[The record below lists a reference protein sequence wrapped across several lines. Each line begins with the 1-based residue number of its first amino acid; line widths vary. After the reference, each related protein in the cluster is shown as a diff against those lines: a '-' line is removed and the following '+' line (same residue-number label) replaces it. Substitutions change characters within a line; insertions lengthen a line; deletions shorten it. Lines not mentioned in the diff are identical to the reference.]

1 MTYRSAIESRARQA
15 AEAARTEVLITEL
28 RLLEHE
34 LPLTRTDRWAGEGEV
49 EDMERA
55 VRWLRRT
62 LKMPVSPEERRER
75 ARERARKRR
84 ESKRPPQPEPGPI
97 IQEPPICWHWAKPRW
112 GQNCRG
118 NHVDDVL
125 GPAG

>member
-15 AEAARTEVLITEL
+15 ADAARTEVLITEL

-34 LPLTRTDRWAGEGEV
+34 LPMARADRWAGEGEA

-62 LKMPVSPEERRER
+62 LKMPVSPEERREQ
-75 ARERARKRR
+75 ARERARRRR
-84 ESKRPPQPEPGPI
+84 ESKRPPTPESSLSSRRCRMPTSAALDEGRVGPEMSRQP
-97 IQEPPICWHWAKPRW
+97 R
-112 GQNCRG
+112 
-118 NHVDDVL
+118 
-125 GPAG
+125 